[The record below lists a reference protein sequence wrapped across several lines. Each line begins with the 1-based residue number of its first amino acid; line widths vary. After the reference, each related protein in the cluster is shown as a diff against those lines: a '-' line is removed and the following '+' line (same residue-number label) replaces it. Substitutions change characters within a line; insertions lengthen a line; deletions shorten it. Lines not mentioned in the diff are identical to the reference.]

1 MRLEFSMEST
11 KNTTYSHK
19 LTALLSCSRIHAFVK
34 LYTRYVVQNLQSV
47 IIF

>member
-34 LYTRYVVQNLQSV
+34 LYTTDMLYRIYSQL
-47 IIF
+47 